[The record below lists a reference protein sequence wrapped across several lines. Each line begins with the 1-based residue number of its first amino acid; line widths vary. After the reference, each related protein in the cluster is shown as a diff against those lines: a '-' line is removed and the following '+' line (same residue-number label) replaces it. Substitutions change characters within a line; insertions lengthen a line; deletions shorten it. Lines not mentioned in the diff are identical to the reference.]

1 MGNSEETKFTEASRL
16 PAPPT
21 QQSGEVLE
29 KSFELPEPNPVTE
42 ARHHHEMIWQVFL
55 PVAIGAVLV
64 LLLMVLTI
72 SGTNYWVSK
81 GADAALI
88 WLISP
93 QLVVSLIVIVI
104 NSAFIYGLFRLL
116 QVLPGYSRLI
126 LNYFLTAGVY
136 VSQFSNKVVEPI
148 LRTRTISASVRQF
161 GRSLRGK

>member
-1 MGNSEETKFTEASRL
+1 MGNSEETKFTKVNSL
-16 PAPPT
+16 TAPST

-29 KSFELPEPNPVTE
+29 ESFELPEPNPVTK
-42 ARHHHEMIWQVFL
+42 ARHRHDMIWQVFL
-55 PVAIGAVLV
+55 PLGIGAVFV

-81 GADAALI
+81 GADVALI

-93 QLVVSLIVIVI
+93 QLVVALIVVVI
-104 NSAFIYGLFRLL
+104 NAAFIYGLFRLL

-126 LNYFLTAGVY
+126 LNYFLAAGVY
-136 VSQFSNKVVEPI
+136 VSQFSNKVIEPI